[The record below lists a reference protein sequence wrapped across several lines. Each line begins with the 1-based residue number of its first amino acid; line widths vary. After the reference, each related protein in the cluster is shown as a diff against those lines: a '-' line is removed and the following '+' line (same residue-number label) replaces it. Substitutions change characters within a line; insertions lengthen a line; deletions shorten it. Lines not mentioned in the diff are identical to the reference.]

1 MMIDNRPGPAMTLR
15 CNNRRCQSW
24 LCSGLSALAVLSAA
38 ALLSSCSAAGVGESI
53 PQNMGGLPANA
64 PSRPATPGVYPAV
77 NDIPAPRQDR
87 PLSVDEQ
94 TRLEQDLKALK
105 ARQEGRAKA
114 ADAAED
120 DAAQPAAAGK
130 GDNKGAARAAGGA
143 AQKKTPQTPAGTG
156 KNP

>member
-1 MMIDNRPGPAMTLR
+1 
-15 CNNRRCQSW
+15 
-24 LCSGLSALAVLSAA
+24 
-38 ALLSSCSAAGVGESI
+38 
-53 PQNMGGLPANA
+53 MGGLPANA

-77 NDIPAPRQDR
+77 NDIPAPRQER

-114 ADAAED
+114 ADTADD
-120 DAAQPAAAGK
+120 DAAQPAAAK
-130 GDNKGAARAAGGA
+130 TGDKKGAARAAGGA

>member
-1 MMIDNRPGPAMTLR
+1 MTLR
-15 CNNRRCQSW
+15 CNNW
-24 LCSGLSALAVLSAA
+24 LCSTLSAFAVLSAA

-53 PQNMGGLPANA
+53 PQSLGGLPADV
-64 PSRPATPGVYPAV
+64 PTRPVRPGVYPAV
-77 NDIPAPRQDR
+77 NDIPAPRQDQ

-94 TRLEQDLKALK
+94 VRLEQDLKDLK

-114 ADAAED
+114 ADAAD
-120 DAAQPAAAGK
+120 DNAAQPAAAA
-130 GDNKGAARAAGGA
+130 KGAARAAGGA